1 MSAWYLFSMMGFY
14 PVNPCGDGYVLGAA
28 QAEEIKLG
36 VKSCEWRSGEFRI
49 VRSGDGEGVMFNG
62 KVVNGFKISH
72 EEIMRGGVLSFE

>member
-1 MSAWYLFSMMGFY
+1 MGFY

-36 VKSCEWRSGEFRI
+36 EGEGEFRI